1 MFSVISYILAVI
13 DLVLFASID
22 DTSKEMKTLHA
33 IQFCAQLGYNVS
45 YAISLTNYF
54 AGGGY
59 FWSWKEQANPC
70 KSSKCW

>member
-1 MFSVISYILAVI
+1 
-13 DLVLFASID
+13 
-22 DTSKEMKTLHA
+22 MKTLDV
-33 IQFCAQLGYNVS
+33 IQFCAQLGYHVS